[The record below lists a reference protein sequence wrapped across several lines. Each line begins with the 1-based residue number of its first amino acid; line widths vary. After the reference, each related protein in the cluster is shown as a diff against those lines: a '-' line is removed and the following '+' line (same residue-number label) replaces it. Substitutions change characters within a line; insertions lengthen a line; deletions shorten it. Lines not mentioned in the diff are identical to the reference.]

1 MVCGKVRLFYAAF
14 RTSPT
19 GTGNNHTR
27 ISTMTENQL
36 KQARRDQQ
44 EKQHALYGYCL
55 TPAPDQKRKS
65 IRWGAVFLAV
75 CLAVFV
81 WLVVLIILDAI

>member
-19 GTGNNHTR
+19 GKGNNLRPNH
-27 ISTMTENQL
+27 TMTENQL

-81 WLVVLIILDAI
+81 WLAVLIILDAI

>member
-1 MVCGKVRLFYAAF
+1 MVCGKVRLFSAAF
-14 RTSPT
+14 RTSPA
-19 GTGNNHTR
+19 GKGNNHTR

-55 TPAPDQKRKS
+55 ALAPDKERKT
-65 IRWGAVFLAV
+65 IRWGAVLLAV
-75 CLAVFV
+75 CLAVFI
-81 WLVVLIILDAI
+81 WLAALIIIEVL

>member
-1 MVCGKVRLFYAAF
+1 M
-14 RTSPT
+14 
-19 GTGNNHTR
+19 GNNLRPNH
-27 ISTMTENQL
+27 TMTENQL

-65 IRWGAVFLAV
+65 IRWGAVF
-75 CLAVFV
+75 V
-81 WLVVLIILDAI
+81 WLAVLIILDAI